1 MHVTYGP
8 NGISVSLSDE
18 LPRRLCADPGAPQ
31 TKPRRFYVYAH
42 LDERGVPFYI
52 GKGTGDRAWNSDRHP
67 LWTRY
72 VNNHLNGKFT
82 VRILKDDLSS
92 QDAESLEAAWLAQEV
107 TTLVN
112 WVNLARSMDFKLNEH
127 YWALRKANDL
137 IISAAKLSE
146 KTNPTRAIERYQE
159 ALEKLKGY
167 ATLTFETGLVGTLMA
182 EEREELGIRGDLNI
196 LDRLTLQ
203 LIRAGRA
210 AEAQTAT
217 NSYFSLYRGDIPQT
231 AAEKIRQRV
240 DKAIAKI
247 KPPHTH

>member
-8 NGISVSLSDE
+8 NSISVSLSDA
-18 LPRRLCADPGAPQ
+18 PARRLDADPSAPQ

-52 GKGTGDRAWNSDRHP
+52 GKGAGDRAWNADRHP

-72 VNNHLNGKFT
+72 VNNHLSGKFI

-92 QDAESLEAAWLAQEV
+92 QDAESLEAAWLTQEV

-112 WVNLARSMDFKLNEH
+112 WVNLARSMDLKLNEH
-127 YWALRKANDL
+127 YWVLRKANDL
-137 IISAAKLSE
+137 VISGAKLAE
-146 KTNPTRAIERYQE
+146 ETNPTRAIECYQG
-159 ALEKLKGY
+159 ALEKVKGY
-167 ATLTFETGLVGTLMA
+167 AALISETGLVGTLIA

-196 LDRLTLQ
+196 LDRLTL
-203 LIRAGRA
+203 LLVRADRV
-210 AEAQTAT
+210 AEAQTAM
-217 NSYFSLYRGDIPQT
+217 NSYFSLYRADIPQT

-240 DKAIAKI
+240 AKAMAKVR
-247 KPPHTH
+247 PPHAH

>member
-1 MHVTYGP
+1 MHVTHGP
-8 NGISVSLSDE
+8 GSISISLSDAA
-18 LPRRLCADPGAPQ
+18 PHRLEADPSAPQ

-52 GKGTGDRAWNSDRHP
+52 GKGVGGRAWNSDRHP

-72 VNNHLNGKFT
+72 VNNRLNGKFT

-112 WVNLARSMDFKLNEH
+112 WVNLARSMDYRLNEH
-127 YWALRKANDL
+127 YWALRKTNDL
-137 IISAAKLSE
+137 IISEAKLAE

-159 ALEKLKGY
+159 ALENLKGY
-167 ATLTFETGLVGTLMA
+167 AALTFETGLLGTLIA
-182 EEREELGIRGDLNI
+182 EERVELGIRGDLNI

-203 LIRAGRA
+203 LVRVGRA
-210 AEAQTAT
+210 AEAQTT
-217 NSYFSLYRGDIPQT
+217 TDSYFSLYRGDIPQT
-231 AAEKIRQRV
+231 VAENIRQRV
-240 DKAIAKI
+240 VTAIAKI
-247 KPPHTH
+247 KLPHAH